1 MNKKGQYYER
11 PSYTTVHPVLIIGIA
26 LFILPFMLPVLGVN
40 ISPGFKN
47 ILTTASIIL
56 ILIGG
61 AMSIFNAS
69 N

>member
-11 PSYTTVHPVLIIGIA
+11 PSYTSVHPVLIIGVA
-26 LFILPFMLPVLGVN
+26 LFILPFLLPVLGAN
-40 ISPGFKN
+40 IGQATHN
-47 ILTTASIIL
+47 IMTGIAIIT

-61 AMSIFNAS
+61 AMSIFKAS

>member
-11 PSYTTVHPVLIIGIA
+11 PSYGAVHPVLILGVA
-26 LFILPFMLPVLGVN
+26 LFILPFFLPVLGTN
-40 ISPGFKN
+40 IGQVTHN
-47 ILTTASIIL
+47 IMTGTAIIT

-61 AMSIFNAS
+61 AMSIFKAS